1 MELGWLKLKEENARE
16 KVNFFLPLTVFT
28 LCVLIFIASFFLK
41 PLILLDTSEQSVIL
55 ADFFS
60 ELKKGN
66 TDNLSRHLIADEEFK
81 GFNFDDRLLNL
92 LLKKNIENIKF
103 EEKYAF
109 RTKDGS
115 GVVINISAEY
125 LDVKKIVRDSV
136 DELGEFIKS
145 KLKSETG
152 SAELFDQSGSYNET
166 YIKTQLS
173 NMILN
178 KLEAS
183 DYLTENMVGILFEK
197 DGDEWK
203 IVLNKELS
211 NLIFGL
217 N

>member
-1 MELGWLKLKEENARE
+1 M
-16 KVNFFLPLTVFT
+16 
-28 LCVLIFIASFFLK
+28 
-41 PLILLDTSEQSVIL
+41 
-55 ADFFS
+55 
-60 ELKKGN
+60 
-66 TDNLSRHLIADEEFK
+66 
-81 GFNFDDRLLNL
+81 
-92 LLKKNIENIKF
+92 
-103 EEKYAF
+103 
-109 RTKDGS
+109 
-115 GVVINISAEY
+115 
-125 LDVKKIVRDSV
+125 RDSV

-166 YIKTQLS
+166 YINTQLS

>member
-41 PLILLDTSEQSVIL
+41 PLILLDTSKQSVIL

-66 TDNLSRHLIADEEFK
+66 TDNLSRYLIADEEFK

-92 LLKKNIENIKF
+92 LIKKNIEIFTF

-178 KLEAS
+178 KLEAF

>member
-1 MELGWLKLKEENARE
+1 M
-16 KVNFFLPLTVFT
+16 
-28 LCVLIFIASFFLK
+28 
-41 PLILLDTSEQSVIL
+41 
-55 ADFFS
+55 
-60 ELKKGN
+60 
-66 TDNLSRHLIADEEFK
+66 
-81 GFNFDDRLLNL
+81 
-92 LLKKNIENIKF
+92 
-103 EEKYAF
+103 
-109 RTKDGS
+109 
-115 GVVINISAEY
+115 
-125 LDVKKIVRDSV
+125 
-136 DELGEFIKS
+136 
-145 KLKSETG
+145 KSETG

>member
-1 MELGWLKLKEENARE
+1 MELGWLKLKDENARE

-28 LCVLIFIASFFLK
+28 LCVLIFITSFFLK

>member
-28 LCVLIFIASFFLK
+28 ICVLIFIASFFLK

-92 LLKKNIENIKF
+92 LIKKNIENLKF
-103 EEKYAF
+103 EEKDAF

-115 GVVINISAEY
+115 GIVINISAEY

-136 DELGEFIKS
+136 DELRKHIEA
-145 KLKSETG
+145 KLNSETE
-152 SAELFDQSGSYNET
+152 SIELFDQSGSHNEA
-166 YIKTQLS
+166 YIKAQL
-173 NMILN
+173 NNIILS
-178 KLEAS
+178 KLES
-183 DYLTENMVGILFEK
+183 DDYIIENKAGVLFEK

>member
-1 MELGWLKLKEENARE
+1 LELGWLKLKEENARE

-92 LLKKNIENIKF
+92 LIKKNIENLKF
-103 EEKYAF
+103 EEKDAF

-178 KLEAS
+178 KLEAF

>member
-1 MELGWLKLKEENARE
+1 MKDENARE

-66 TDNLSRHLIADEEFK
+66 TDNLSQHLIADEEFK

-173 NMILN
+173 NIILN

>member
-41 PLILLDTSEQSVIL
+41 PLILLDTSKQSVIL

-66 TDNLSRHLIADEEFK
+66 TDNLSRYLIADEEFK

-92 LLKKNIENIKF
+92 LIKKNIEIFTF

-136 DELGEFIKS
+136 DELRKHIED
-145 KLKSETG
+145 KLNSETE
-152 SAELFDQSGSYNET
+152 SIELFDQSGSHNEA
-166 YIKTQLS
+166 YIKAQL
-173 NMILN
+173 NNIILS
-178 KLEAS
+178 KLES
-183 DYLTENMVGILFEK
+183 DDYIIENKAGVLFEK

>member
-92 LLKKNIENIKF
+92 LIKKNIENLKF
-103 EEKYAF
+103 EEKDAF

-115 GVVINISAEY
+115 GIVINISAEY

-173 NMILN
+173 NIILN

-203 IVLNKELS
+203 IVLDKELS